1 MTESIFIALHANQG
15 VNVLNQMGRL
25 HLNVNPVDISTTTQ
39 GVVTGVVVHV
49 NAQKIDGVTIS
60 NSPDENSIEAVL
72 EQVETIRFNFNGTL
86 YTLVIENSTF
96 YSTVIPFFYFQIEPI
111 YIDDVFDANAFV
123 HSLEEVTFTPHLT
136 GLSFE
141 FTDSNPLF
149 SNASNQRRSTLF
161 MESER
166 VNSTVEPANIQA
178 LLDEQAN
185 LASVQDSLYYDT
197 GWSKARYRGSKT
209 FPADNAGI
217 PPSISGRSF
226 FGEAFST
233 DTTTDYICQ
242 NDNRI
247 QQEFFH
253 DGNTQLPTFTLSTE
267 YTTDADG
274 DNPTPT
280 PLTTISSE
288 LLGGS
293 ITNDTPETA
302 AGSTVLFHNII
313 DESKFEPLAVG
324 DIITLNPFDLITGV
338 EYMRVTEVTS
348 TIQIKVKRD
357 IYRSRKP
364 LVSGF
369 YLNYSSTPVPAA
381 LYRLEEYV
389 IYRLD
394 ETELPRLKSVGT
406 QRIYVEGSNSIIELN
421 KEGALVSQS
430 FCPVF
435 INYIE

>member
-25 HLNVNPVDISTTTQ
+25 HLNVNPVDINNSTQ

-72 EQVETIRFNFNGTL
+72 EQVETIRFTFNETL
-86 YTLVIENSTF
+86 YTLVIENTTF

-111 YIDDVFDANAFV
+111 YIDDIFDANAYV
-123 HSLEEVTFTPHLT
+123 QSLEEVTFTPHLT

-166 VNSTVEPANIQA
+166 VNSTVVPANIQA
-178 LLDEQAN
+178 LLGEQAN

-197 GWSKARYRGSKT
+197 GWSKARYRGSKAI
-209 FPADNAGI
+209 PADNAGI

-253 DGNTQLPTFTLSTE
+253 DGNTQLPAFTLSTE
-267 YTTDADG
+267 YTTDAD
-274 DNPTPT
+274 DVTTPT
-280 PLTTISSE
+280 PLTTLTT
-288 LLGGS
+288 LLDGGS

-302 AGSTVLFHNII
+302 AGVTVLYHNTI
-313 DESKFEPLAVG
+313 DEDEFEPLAVG
-324 DIITLNPFDLITGV
+324 DIITLNPFDILTGV
-338 EYMRVTEVTS
+338 EYMRVTEITS
-348 TIQIKVKRD
+348 PSQIKVKRD

-364 LVSGF
+364 LISGF
-369 YLNYSSTPVPAA
+369 YTDYGVNTA

-394 ETELPRLKSVGT
+394 ETELPRLKSVGS
-406 QRIYVEGSNSIIELN
+406 QRIYVEGNNSIIELN